1 MTLRAP
7 PRRPFRACRVSRPS
21 RPPLRC
27 PLPKPNEC
35 IVYVGA
41 GPIGPDLWP
50 MPVVNAEAS
59 HVVVAGDM
67 LDYAEPG
74 DRSWSNA
81 CNKIAGAPTLRWQ
94 ARYVG

>member
-1 MTLRAP
+1 
-7 PRRPFRACRVSRPS
+7 
-21 RPPLRC
+21 
-27 PLPKPNEC
+27 
-35 IVYVGA
+35 
-41 GPIGPDLWP
+41 

-81 CNKIAGAPTLRWQ
+81 CNKIAGAPTLRRQ